1 MWTRNYYPFREHLS
15 SPPVFSGAYVVMFRI
30 SLFVLSDR
38 KYSGQKKR
46 DKKTN
51 NGQKKRDKKT
61 NNGQEIL
68 HRKLKAQTTL
78 PHPNLPENK
87 IGQLQ

>member
-1 MWTRNYYPFREHLS
+1 MWTRNYYPFLEHLS
-15 SPPVFSGAYVVMFRI
+15 SSPVFSGAYVVMFRI

-51 NGQKKRDKKT
+51 NGQKTLHKKPT
-61 NNGQEIL
+61 IEQYTHELN
-68 HRKLKAQTTL
+68 
-78 PHPNLPENK
+78 PEMAH
-87 IGQLQ
+87 GAPEG